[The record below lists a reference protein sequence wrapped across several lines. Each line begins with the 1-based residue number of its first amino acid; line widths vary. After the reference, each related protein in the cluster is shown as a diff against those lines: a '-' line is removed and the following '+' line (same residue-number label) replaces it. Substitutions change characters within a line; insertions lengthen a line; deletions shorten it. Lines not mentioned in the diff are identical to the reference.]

1 MQLQYILV
9 NKGINKF
16 LNLHQGLAKVIWD
29 TSWKS
34 HHSSFF
40 KQNANKNLE
49 VNLSRLCRLLSHFPT
64 FSTPL
69 CSLKPC
75 SWLRSLSYST
85 LKLMSSTCGK
95 STNEVLQRDH
105 CIVEINSKNP
115 FVKQTYL
122 YNTNRTK
129 TLFDGLFCHRGRKI
143 GHKHL
148 ICLIFFSFKRKQ
160 WIKSIIYYYKL
171 ICKRLNNQKLVLRNS
186 FSIL

>member
-40 KQNANKNLE
+40 KQYANKNLQ

-69 CSLKPC
+69 CSL
-75 SWLRSLSYST
+75 SYST
-85 LKLMSSTCGK
+85 LKLVSLTCGK

-115 FVKQTYL
+115 FVNKLTFIIPIEPKRSL
-122 YNTNRTK
+122 MASSVTEGGRLDTNTWSVSY
-129 TLFDGLFCHRGRKI
+129 
-143 GHKHL
+143 
-148 ICLIFFSFKRKQ
+148 SFPSKE
-160 WIKSIIYYYKL
+160 
-171 ICKRLNNQKLVLRNS
+171 NNESNQ
-186 FSIL
+186 